1 MTYTPKRTET
11 MPIPAEPA
19 VISINLKNSAAAT
32 DIPIYV
38 PWKHCQ
44 LSYVY
49 SVVTV
54 AIDSTNP
61 LVMKVELDAAGGT
74 RMMDMTINTSASVGD
89 IDEATVTNQYACENL
104 SSDDPD
110 RDVVNI
116 EIDGSS
122 TGTGAFQ
129 LYLYFEV
136 WGGE

>member
-11 MPIPAEPA
+11 MPIPVEPA
-19 VISINLKNSAAAT
+19 VISINLKNSISAT

-49 SVVTV
+49 SVVTT
-54 AIDSTNP
+54 AIDATGD
-61 LVMKVELDAAGGT
+61 LVMKVELNAATGS
-74 RMMDMTINTSASVGD
+74 RMYNMTVAASAAVGD
-89 IDEATVTNQYACENL
+89 IDEAAVSSQAACENL
-104 SSDDPD
+104 SSDNAA

-122 TGTGAFQ
+122 TGTGAIQ
-129 LYLYFEV
+129 LFLYFEP